1 MITQRRLI
9 ADLLALGLTPG
20 QTVVVHSALRSIGYV
35 EGGAQ
40 TVVQAFQAVVGPAG
54 LLVFPTF
61 TYSGSDRFEPAA
73 TSGKTGAIAEAARHW
88 PGAIRSWHPTHS
100 VVAIGQE
107 AAAICAEHHLV
118 GGLAKGSPLDRAAQ
132 RGGMIVLLGVGHTSN
147 STIHVGESHAAVR
160 YRAVPFSPDDPPFA
174 RIVSAAG
181 SIDTPLHEPPGC
193 SKAFGVIEYPLRRRS
208 LVHDGKVGAALAQRI
223 PGLAV
228 IATVKALLA
237 ENPAALLCTDP
248 QCYRCTTARTMVRTE
263 GGHQ

>member
-1 MITQRRLI
+1 MVTQRRLI
-9 ADLLALGLTPG
+9 ADLDALGLTTG
-20 QTVVVHSALRSIGYV
+20 QTVVVHSSLRSIGYV

-40 TVVQAFQAVVGPAG
+40 TVVQAFQAVVGSTG

-61 TYSGSDRFEPAA
+61 TYS
-73 TSGKTGAIAEAARHW
+73 
-88 PGAIRSWHPTHS
+88 
-100 VVAIGQE
+100 
-107 AAAICAEHHLV
+107 
-118 GGLAKGSPLDRAAQ
+118 
-132 RGGMIVLLGVGHTSN
+132 GGMIVLLGVGHTSN

-193 SKAFGVIEYPLRRRS
+193 SKAFGVIEYPLRRRG

-228 IATVKALLA
+228 IATVKALLG

-263 GGHQ
+263 GATNEYQHDNATDPAGC